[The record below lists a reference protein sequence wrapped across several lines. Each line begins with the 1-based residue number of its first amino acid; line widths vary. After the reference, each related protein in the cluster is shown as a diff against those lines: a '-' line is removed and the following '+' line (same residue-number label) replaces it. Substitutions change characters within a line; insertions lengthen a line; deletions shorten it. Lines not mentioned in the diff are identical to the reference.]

1 MCASGNSSC
10 CWLCLEEGPDAAGMP
25 LVRDCSCRGS
35 SGFAHISCITRYA
48 ESDGRQTY
56 QNCGNIGTA
65 FQQCPNCKQEYNNEL
80 RYTLERARVT
90 FVQKEFTNDHTLH
103 LRALIHRVRVLDVEN
118 TADRAEGETIA
129 SQMISIVEEM
139 KSHPSMGDH
148 DVWKRGGYM
157 KMEAVV
163 LYVIGLFKMNIGST
177 ESLQEALGYFGS
189 AIELFTLIGDEINLM
204 TARKNLSKV
213 ESSLYGKELRHNDES
228 DLHLCQKQYDYW
240 RVKLGEHH
248 PITIRRG
255 ELLAHTLY
263 SLNKGDAAERLLMKL
278 AETSRQVHGHDHNST
293 LSVTSALRN
302 IKERPPCVNSSSIE
316 HLPAPQENGCVAKGP
331 VHDSRLMAVKE
342 EEHKPIS
349 QAAYQLF
356 AQ

>member
-1 MCASGNSSC
+1 M
-10 CWLCLEEGPDAAGMP
+10 EG
-25 LVRDCSCRGS
+25 
-35 SGFAHISCITRYA
+35 H
-48 ESDGRQTY
+48 
-56 QNCGNIGTA
+56 
-65 FQQCPNCKQEYNNEL
+65 EY
-80 RYTLERARVT
+80 
-90 FVQKEFTNDHTLH
+90 
-103 LRALIHRVRVLDVEN
+103 
-118 TADRAEGETIA
+118 
-129 SQMISIVEEM
+129 
-139 KSHPSMGDH
+139 
-148 DVWKRGGYM
+148 WKRRGGGYV

-240 RVKLGEHH
+240 RGKLGEHH

-263 SLNKGDAAERLLMKL
+263 SLNQGVAAERLLTKL

-293 LSVTSALRN
+293 LSVTSALKY
-302 IKERPPCVNSSSIE
+302 IKERSACVNSSSMEIE
-316 HLPAPQENGCVAKGP
+316 HLPVPQKNGGG
-331 VHDSRLMAVKE
+331 
-342 EEHKPIS
+342 
-349 QAAYQLF
+349 
-356 AQ
+356 

>member
-1 MCASGNSSC
+1 MASASRNSSSECC
-10 CWLCLEEGPDAAGMP
+10 CWLCLEEGPDASGMP

-35 SGFAHISCITRYA
+35 SGFAHISCIIRYA

-65 FQQCPNCKQEYNNEL
+65 FQQCPNCKQEYYNEL
-80 RYTLERARVT
+80 RYNLESARVS
-90 FVQKEFTNDHTLH
+90 FVEKEFTNDHMLR

-129 SQMISIVEEM
+129 AKMISILEEM
-139 KSHPSMGDH
+139 KSHPSMQEH

-240 RVKLGEHH
+240 RGKLGEHH
-248 PITIRRG
+248 PIAIRRG
-255 ELLAHTLY
+255 ELLAQTLY
-263 SLNKGDAAERLLMKL
+263 SLNQGVAAESLLTKL
-278 AETSRQVHGHDHNST
+278 AETSRQVHGHNHNST
-293 LSVTSALRN
+293 LSVTSALRD
-302 IKERPPCVNSSSIE
+302 IKEQRRSVCVDSKE
-316 HLPAPQENGCVAKGP
+316 YLLPTQKNESPVQE
-331 VHDSRLMAVKE
+331 SRRMVE
-342 EEHKPIS
+342 DEGHKPS
-349 QAAYQLF
+349 SHRAHQLF
-356 AQ
+356 SQ